1 MGQGRILEV
10 AYPKFKNILTAAGR
24 EGQKVDPS
32 QKAAWKE
39 ALGPY
44 KRSEAGFKV
53 RANATTLSGVTNAVI
68 ISGLGEDDGYYLYSV
83 DEQVCM
89 KLEPSTPD

>member
-10 AYPKFKNILTAAGR
+10 AYPKFKSILDAARR
-24 EGQKVDPS
+24 EGEKFDPS
-32 QKAAWKE
+32 QKIAWKE

-44 KRSEAGFKV
+44 KNSEAGFRV
-53 RANATTLSGVTNAVI
+53 RANAKTMSGVTDAVI
-68 ISGLGEDDGYYLYSV
+68 VRGLGENDGYYLYSS

-89 KLEPSTPD
+89 KLEPSTP

>member
-10 AYPKFKNILTAAGR
+10 AYPKFKAILTVAVR
-24 EGQKVDPS
+24 DGQKFDPS
-32 QKAAWKE
+32 QKVEWKE
-39 ALGPY
+39 ALKPY
-44 KRSEAGFKV
+44 KNSEAGFKV
-53 RANATTLSGVTNAVI
+53 RANAKTLSGITNAVI
-68 ISGLGEDDGYYLYSV
+68 IAGLGEDDGYYLYSI

>member
-10 AYPKFKNILTAAGR
+10 AFPKFRSILTAARR
-24 EGQKVDPS
+24 EGEKYDPS
-32 QKAAWKE
+32 QKAEWRE

-44 KRSEAGFKV
+44 KQSEAGFKV
-53 RANATTLSGVTNAVI
+53 RANAKTLSGATEAVI
-68 ISGLGEDDGYYLYSV
+68 IAGLGEDDGYYLYSN

-89 KLEPSTPD
+89 KLEPSTP

>member
-10 AYPKFKNILTAAGR
+10 AYPKFKSILVAAKRDG
-24 EGQKVDPS
+24 EKFDPS
-32 QKAAWKE
+32 QKATWKE
-39 ALGPY
+39 VLRPY
-44 KRSEAGFKV
+44 KNSEAGFKV
-53 RANATTLSGVTNAVI
+53 RANAKTLSGVTNAVI
-68 ISGLGEDDGYYLYSV
+68 ITGLGEDDGYYLYSV

>member
-10 AYPKFKNILTAAGR
+10 AYPKFKSILTAAKRNG
-24 EGQKVDPS
+24 EKFDPS
-32 QKAAWKE
+32 QKAAWRE

-44 KRSEAGFKV
+44 KQSEAGFRV
-53 RANATTLSGVTNAVI
+53 RANAKTLSGVTDAVI
-68 ISGLGEDDGYYLYSV
+68 VRGLGEDDGYYLYSV